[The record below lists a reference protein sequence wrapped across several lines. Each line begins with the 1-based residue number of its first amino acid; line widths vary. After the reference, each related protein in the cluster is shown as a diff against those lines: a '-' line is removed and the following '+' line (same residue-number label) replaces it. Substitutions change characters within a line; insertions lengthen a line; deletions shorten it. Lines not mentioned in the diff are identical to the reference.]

1 MAKFVPIT
9 GNEEENNSSQAPVQ
23 TQRDRSQ
30 EKQSQQ
36 ERKTSSAK
44 FVPFSEDQS
53 LALSFGQQEFGEADI
68 SFSDR
73 MSIAGGDNFAER
85 RNIFLTRYPEGSF
98 ERVPGSGEEVFR
110 RDPSESYRKFNPKGA
125 DLTDLAQITGEVRFP
140 LLGEIAVNAPFM
152 LTPQGAGASVV
163 KVGVRTALGAI
174 FGEETEQGIQSLQ
187 GVQEDPA
194 STAFLRRPA
203 FEGTLS
209 LAGTGVASLI
219 SKSIDGLKGAGIFS
233 LKPGAREAIRASER
247 LGVEAP
253 LPGQTTRSKII
264 NRLQGQTGQTTPVIQ
279 DSIDRTNASLAK
291 AIEDMSILS
300 NSERQNAVSSL
311 SSALEDSRF
320 TFINALSSGRNLPK
334 EQFGQ
339 FIQDSR
345 VKYAKESQR
354 SVNEAYNLA
363 RSYEEPSFD
372 VSGLQETAKILA
384 RQTKVKTRTR
394 TGETVQEAIPDGVDE
409 VRTIADQIKRAD
421 PDSVGVEQLQAWE
434 QQLFDL
440 SQPDV
445 AGGRVTEVNRKAR
458 ELRGAVRDTFNNPT
472 NKGPEFKQAWNNA
485 RSAAKTR
492 FQTLDDSF
500 SVQIGKTDR
509 PSQIVDKIMNPSTLT
524 PRDVDLLR
532 RVSTDEDFIE
542 IQGSFV
548 DRLLAEPDKITASLK
563 AFDDEAL
570 EKLLS
575 PSQRSQLADLG
586 NRIDQLDTLNI
597 AKAASRQ
604 ERFAP
609 FVRDL
614 VASDKQTRRVGDLF
628 RFVEEN
634 GGKEGSLGRIIRTGL
649 VEELYKKTTERIS
662 GETGRN
668 VRAKAFQ
675 RTLDDFDERGLLQF
689 FERTELANLRDI
701 FTVAE
706 FSDIGGEGVAG
717 LIGAQTVSEATKGS
731 VGAIYN
737 LIRNFGIGN
746 VLVSKGGRRLIQGVG
761 NNISRRDIIIPA
773 TNALGRILLEDAK
786 LGEDE
791 GLPSLED
798 VENFLSG
805 QTEED

>member
-152 LTPQGAGASVV
+152 LTPQGAGAS
-163 KVGVRTALGAI
+163 
-174 FGEETEQGIQSLQ
+174 
-187 GVQEDPA
+187 
-194 STAFLRRPA
+194 
-203 FEGTLS
+203 LS